1 MGAEKFPSA
10 CCSGTWAGDWGQC
23 GLRHPAVPHHG
34 LPRAEGQPRGSLEHP
49 LSPMRPPRSQC
60 RSDAQLFVIDKAEEP
75 STASRFPL
83 HRYRGVGKCH
93 HPLPTQLGRG
103 PLAAGASFGTTPK
116 GARMGMKKG
125 GGAVTKA
132 TVLSRSPWQLLP
144 WTAPHHC
151 LPLPRQPTGS
161 PSSCSF
167 GAPGIWGGS
176 DAGSLTAVCGYGVL
190 CPLPRGSCPIAP
202 GLGSGT
208 HWGQRRCPQRLLP
221 AAMPQNTQLNL

>member
-1 MGAEKFPSA
+1 
-10 CCSGTWAGDWGQC
+10 
-23 GLRHPAVPHHG
+23 
-34 LPRAEGQPRGSLEHP
+34 
-49 LSPMRPPRSQC
+49 
-60 RSDAQLFVIDKAEEP
+60 
-75 STASRFPL
+75 
-83 HRYRGVGKCH
+83 
-93 HPLPTQLGRG
+93 
-103 PLAAGASFGTTPK
+103 
-116 GARMGMKKG
+116 MKKG

-208 HWGQRRCPQRLLP
+208 HWGQRCCPQGLLP

>member
-49 LSPMRPPRSQC
+49 LSPMRPPRSQR

-103 PLAAGASFGTTPK
+103 PLAAGASFGATPK

-125 GGAVTKA
+125 G
-132 TVLSRSPWQLLP
+132 VL
-144 WTAPHHC
+144 
-151 LPLPRQPTGS
+151 LPRQLCS
-161 PSSCSF
+161 PGLHGNCSPGPLPITACRCPGNPRALPAPAALGHPGF
-167 GAPGIWGGS
+167 GA
-176 DAGSLTAVCGYGVL
+176 GVM
-190 CPLPRGSCPIAP
+190 
-202 GLGSGT
+202 
-208 HWGQRRCPQRLLP
+208 P
-221 AAMPQNTQLNL
+221 AA